1 MKSLVEVLRQK
12 ESELQQIQAEV
23 DALRLALRL
32 VSEEGESY
40 GRSLAATG
48 TSSESRVTEINTGSG
63 ALVRSPI
70 MSCSSCMPSMS
81 TTGSAALI
89 LSRT

>member
-63 ALVRSPI
+63 ATRQFP
-70 MSCSSCMPSMS
+70 
-81 TTGSAALI
+81 
-89 LSRT
+89 